1 MLPQIRTTA
10 RRRFNLV
17 SLSQASNV
25 LDHHYHPPPLQPTA
39 SRANLHSTP
48 TPSRVYSRLRR
59 LAPPKAIKMA
69 HVTGDYSILGTESS
83 EYFHVDTDPSSKTI
97 PYEDPKTS
105 GSQLRYGGRGYT
117 PKDNME
123 AFSEMSKSTEGPSG
137 TESGGRQ
144 PEQARK
150 VSLDD

>member
-1 MLPQIRTTA
+1 MLSQIRTTA

-25 LDHHYHPPPLQPTA
+25 LDHHPPPLQPAPA

-97 PYEDPKTS
+97 P
-105 GSQLRYGGRGYT
+105 GYT

-123 AFSEMSKSTEGPSG
+123 AFSEMSKSTEGPDG

-144 PEQARK
+144 PEPARK